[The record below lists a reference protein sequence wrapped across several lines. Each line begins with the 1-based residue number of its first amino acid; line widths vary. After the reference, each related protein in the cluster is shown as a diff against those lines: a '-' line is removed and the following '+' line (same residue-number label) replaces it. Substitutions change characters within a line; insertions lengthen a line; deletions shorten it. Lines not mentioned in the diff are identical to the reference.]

1 MMRIAVVTDSTAD
14 LPGKLAQE
22 LQIHVIPNLI
32 MMDGQSLKDGIEIT
46 RQEFYERLPALRTPA
61 TTATASSG
69 VYQELF
75 QSLLDQ
81 GFQTIISIHLAG
93 KLSGVLNAVS
103 AAAEAFAGRVQV
115 IDSQQISMGL
125 GYQAVAA
132 AEAVARGL
140 PLDEV
145 LRVIESTRQR
155 IKTVAMCDTLE
166 YVRRSGRVSW
176 ARTQLAN
183 LLNIKP
189 FLEVKDGQILR
200 MGEART
206 RRKGIER
213 LGEFLHAIHLPERL
227 AVLHANAEQD
237 AQEFLEN
244 LKFDLPTPPLLVN
257 VTPVIGVHV
266 GPKALGFTAVAR

>member
-1 MMRIAVVTDSTAD
+1 MRIAVVTDSTAD

>member
-1 MMRIAVVTDSTAD
+1 MRIAVVTDSTAD

-22 LQIHVIPNLI
+22 LQIQVIPNLI

-46 RQEFYERLPALRTPA
+46 RQEFYERLPALKTPA

-69 VYQELF
+69 VYQELY
-75 QSLLDQ
+75 QSLFDQ

-103 AAAEAFAGRVQV
+103 AAAEAFAGRVRV

-125 GYQAVAA
+125 GFQAVAA
-132 AEAVARGL
+132 AEAVGRGL
-140 PLDEV
+140 PLDEI

-166 YVRRSGRVSW
+166 YIRRSGRVSW

-189 FLEVKDGQILR
+189 FLEVKDGQVLR

-213 LGEFLHAIHLPERL
+213 LGEFLHAIHSPERL
-227 AVLHANAEQD
+227 AVLHSNAEQD

-244 LKFDLPTPPLLVN
+244 LKFDLPTQPLLVN

-266 GPKALGFTAVAR
+266 GPNALGFTAVAR